1 MESTART
8 WIAALR
14 GSQQRLAA
22 LVGSLIP
29 EQLHAPS
36 YDAGRTIA
44 QVLAHIGAQAEVAQ
58 QSLAAALSDRKPFGP
73 DGFSAIQAV
82 WSARDPGQQA
92 VECLVSD
99 REHVRRLEQ
108 VTDEQLAG
116 MRVKILGTE
125 YDAIGMIWLRLG
137 EHALHSWDI
146 AVSLDPAAVV
156 APQSVGLLVDWVPQ
170 VAACGGKPPGVPY
183 RAGISTTDPEREF
196 LLEVAADTISM
207 STVRGGAGGEGI
219 PALRM
224 PAEALLRLVYG
235 RLDPGH
241 TPPVQVLSGRVELD
255 LLRQTFPGV

>member
-1 MESTART
+1 MESSART

-22 LVGSLIP
+22 LVGSLTP

-36 YDAGRTIA
+36 YAADWTIA
-44 QVLAHIGAQAEVAQ
+44 QVLAHIGAQAEIAQ
-58 QSLAAALSDRKPFGP
+58 QALAAALSGREPFGP
-73 DGFSAIQAV
+73 DGFRAIKAI
-82 WSARDPGQQA
+82 WDARDPGQQA
-92 VECLVSD
+92 VECMVND

-108 VTDEQLAG
+108 VTDDQLAG
-116 MRVKILGTE
+116 IRVKILGTE
-125 YDAIGMIWLRLG
+125 YDAVGLVWLRLG

-146 AVSLDPAAVV
+146 AVSLDPAALVD
-156 APQSVGLLVDWVPQ
+156 PQSVALLVDWIPH

-183 RAGISTTDPEREF
+183 RARIQAAAPEREF
-196 LLEVAADTISM
+196 LLDVTEAISVSAVRPGAAGDD
-207 STVRGGAGGEGI
+207 I

-241 TPPVQVLSGRVELD
+241 TPPVQVPSGRVELD
-255 LLRQTFPGV
+255 RLRQTFPGF

>member
-1 MESTART
+1 MESSVRT

-14 GSQQRLAA
+14 GSQQQLAA
-22 LVGSLIP
+22 LVGSLTP

-58 QSLAAALSDRKPFGP
+58 QVLAAALSGREPFGP
-73 DGFSAIQAV
+73 DGFRAIEAV

-108 VTDEQLAG
+108 VSDEQLAAI
-116 MRVKILGTE
+116 RVKILDTE
-125 YDAIGMIWLRLG
+125 YDAVGLVWLRLG

-146 AVSLDPAAVV
+146 AASLDPAALIP
-156 APQSVGLLVDWVPQ
+156 PQSVVLLIDWVPQ
-170 VAACGGKPPGVPY
+170 VAVCGGKPPGVPY
-183 RAGISTTDPEREF
+183 RVGIRTTDPEREF
-196 LLEVAADTISM
+196 LLDMADTISM
-207 STVRGGAGGEGI
+207 SVARARDFEGI
-219 PALRM
+219 PALQM

-241 TPPVQVLSGRVELD
+241 TPPVQVLSGQVELD
-255 LLRQTFPGV
+255 LLRQTFPGL